1 MRRTRLA
8 LALVVVLC
16 PFAASAA
23 QAKAPG
29 TLSGSVTGLKAPPP
43 GKGEAALRAMSL
55 NSGVLRRAAPIKR
68 SGAFRLRAPAGAYAL
83 FGYEVRP
90 PPNSKVVDKLV
101 GSGVLKAGRTTKVAL
116 STRGL
121 KKKKKKR
128 KRKRRRPA
136 AHGSQTSGIG
146 DVSVSHPAIWVQRFT
161 VAGGGEA
168 WSEMGRGT
176 MELLINDLLHGLE
189 DRPRCKAQIVEREK
203 IGQVMDELN
212 RSQSKFF
219 DPKTRLQKGKIVKD
233 NSTVTGTVAVTGA
246 GAAQRVTITSTYRN
260 FNTGQTSTVTKSGP
274 ASQFFE
280 LEQQVVAGL
289 LKKICNPP
297 KPPPALPPA
306 YSGTFSAR
314 LTNSGVPGYLVEFT
328 SGTARFVSQ
337 GDNTGSYHGYGVASG
352 SATVTVHAP
361 GSEGCEVDGSGP
373 VSWAPGGFALG
384 QLNIYAGSPRTYDV
398 KLATDPYA
406 SIQVITSG
414 CTDPAD
420 DGKVEAY
427 SVGSQSGLLVP
438 RPGDTRSAV
447 QASGAIAGTT
457 TYNSQGVLTH
467 TFTWALNPSQ

>member
-1 MRRTRLA
+1 VRRTRLA

-16 PFAASAA
+16 LLPASEA

-29 TLSGSVTGLKAPPP
+29 TLTGSVAGLKPPP
-43 GKGEAALRAMSL
+43 AGKGEAVLRAMSL

-68 SGAFRLRAPAGAYAL
+68 NGGFKLRAPAGVYAL
-83 FGYEVRP
+83 FGYALRP
-90 PPNSKVVDKLV
+90 PPNAKVVDRLV
-101 GSGVLKAGRTTKVAL
+101 GSGVLRAGRTTKVAL
-116 STRGL
+116 STKGL
-121 KKKKKKR
+121 KKKKKR

-161 VAGGGEA
+161 VVGGGEP
-168 WSEMGRGT
+168 WSDMGRGT
-176 MELLINDLLHGLE
+176 MEMMITDLLGGLG
-189 DRPRCKAQIVEREK
+189 DRPGCKAQVVEREK
-203 IGQVMDELN
+203 IGQVLDELN
-212 RSQSKFF
+212 RQKSKFF
-219 DPKTRLQKGKIVKD
+219 DPKTRLQEGKIVKD

-246 GAAQRVTITSTYRN
+246 GAAQQVTITSTYRN

-280 LEQQVVAGL
+280 LEQQVAAEL
-289 LKKICNPP
+289 LKEICDPP
-297 KPPPALPPA
+297 KPPPALPAA

-328 SGTARFVSQ
+328 GGTARFVSQ
-337 GDNTGSYHGYGVASG
+337 GDNTGSYYGYGVASG

-361 GSEGCEVDGSGP
+361 GSDGCELDGSGP
-373 VSWAPGGFALG
+373 VSWAPGGFAAG

-398 KLATDPYA
+398 MLATDPYA

-420 DGKVEAY
+420 DNKTEAY
-427 SVGSQSGLLVP
+427 AVGSHSALLVP
-438 RPGDTRSAV
+438 RPGATRLSV